1 MSIIITQTSGP
12 HDLMIVIDCT
22 APMKVTASILED
34 CLPSIITFMAFTGY
48 FDRIGVLVYRNYIS
62 INSTKFSGWWS
73 PWGITADSNSVTHK
87 QILEF
92 AERLWVQFGQHKA
105 VRPGLARAYQ
115 EMRED
120 ATTAMLLYTSG
131 PPHFTVS
138 DSPNGTTENQERIQ
152 LEASYSSGDGAF
164 ADWVTTARTL
174 AGKELGSASSEKAIV
189 FPIMDRELYTYVS
202 ISPYVFLS
210 AITGGATFLTEVSPS
225 AIPILTL
232 EVLLTWMGSDVGA
245 KERGGRTMKVD
256 KIHYIDEVNL
266 GWSTSET
273 HPIFSKYCSKH
284 PDSDDKRNKTNSM
297 NMARTT
303 FKLPMM
309 PRLLKARGLKLCNIR
324 QQFQSNQNLQ
334 TQAWGQLQN
343 IEQLDVRRIA
353 FNAIFGDI

>member
-1 MSIIITQTSGP
+1 MTQTSGP
-12 HDLMIVIDCT
+12 HDLMIVVDCT

-34 CLPSIITFMAFTGY
+34 CLPSIITFMALTGY

-87 QILEF
+87 QVLEF

-105 VRPGLARAYQ
+105 IRSGLTRAYQ

-138 DSPNGTTENQERIQ
+138 DSLNNTTEDQEHFQ
-152 LEASYSSGDGAF
+152 LEASYNSGDGAF
-164 ADWVTTARTL
+164 ADWVTTARIL
-174 AGKELGSASSEKAIV
+174 AGKELGSASSKKAVV

-210 AITGGATFLTEVSPS
+210 AITGGATFLTEVSPM
-225 AIPILTL
+225 AISTLTL

-245 KERGGRTMKVD
+245 KERVGQIMKVD

-266 GWSTSET
+266 DWVTSET
-273 HPIFSKYCSKH
+273 HPMFSKYCSRY
-284 PDSDDKRNKTNSM
+284 PNSDDKRNKMNSM

-303 FKLPMM
+303 FKLPIM
-309 PRLLKARGLKLCNIR
+309 PRLLRARGLKLCDIH
-324 QQFQSNQNLQ
+324 QQFQRNQDFQ
-334 TQAWGQLQN
+334 TQAWMQLQN
-343 IEQLDVRRIA
+343 IEQLDVRKIA
-353 FNAIFGDI
+353 FTAIFGDI